1 MVGNA
6 NAWLPSGTESAD
18 EGISL
23 AEETIAQYQ
32 E

>member
-6 NAWLPSGTESAD
+6 NAWLPSGIETTD